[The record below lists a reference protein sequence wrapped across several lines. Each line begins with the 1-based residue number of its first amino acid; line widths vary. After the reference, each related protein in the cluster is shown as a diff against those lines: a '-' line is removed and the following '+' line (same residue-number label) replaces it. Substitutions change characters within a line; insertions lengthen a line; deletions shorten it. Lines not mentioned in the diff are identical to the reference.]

1 MVYRPFLRN
10 QNHFSDI
17 ISINAF
23 EKDTSSQPLIRSKS
37 KFYLQKNTN
46 KVLDQHIDS
55 LHIAY

>member
-1 MVYRPFLRN
+1 MVYRPFLGN

-23 EKDTSSQPLIRSKS
+23 EKDTSSQPLIRNKS

-55 LHIAY
+55 LRIAY